1 MIKADHP
8 SSIQTASIQMEVQL
22 NRAELPLLDSAQMLY
37 AMLDLRPQE
46 IRSAFRRRLN
56 LVLVIDRSTSMQGA
70 RIRNVKMAAMDLLE
84 ALEPDDWL
92 SIVAFSDRAEVVIPP
107 TSVRERHSFSSAIA
121 SLLPRGGTEIYQGL
135 LSGLTQVQRH
145 ASPAYVNHV
154 LLLTDGRTYGD
165 EELALHATGQAHEYG
180 IGVSAFG
187 IGEDWNDVFLDNLA
201 RKGGGVSQY
210 ISSPSQMRQVLR
222 EEIQGL
228 SKAVVKAM
236 NLRVEPSAGVHLSA
250 AFKAAPYMELLP
262 YDEGDAQAISLGSL
276 TSEDPIVV
284 MLELV
289 ISPQKKAQKLKILQ
303 LQLEAEDVHLQREV
317 YIPISLSPKESD
329 TPPRLFNFL
338 ERISV
343 FRLQEKAWIALESG
357 DVKQATRYL
366 QAAATRLFDLG
377 YGDLAESAM
386 LEVGRMARG
395 HTPTGRGR
403 KKLRYGTRSLS
414 IPST

>member
-1 MIKADHP
+1 MVKAEHP
-8 SSIQTASIQMEVQL
+8 SPVQMEVQL
-22 NRAELPLLDSAQMLY
+22 NRAELPLLDSAQALY
-37 AMLDLRPQE
+37 AMLDLRPKS
-46 IRSAFRRRLN
+46 ICSTFRRRLN

-92 SIVAFSDRAEVVIPP
+92 SIIAFSDRAEVVIPP
-107 TSVRERHSFSSAIA
+107 TPVRERHSFSSAIA

-145 ASPAYVNHV
+145 ASPEYVNHV

-165 EELALHATGQAHEYG
+165 EELSLHATSQARDYG

-187 IGEDWNDVFLDNLA
+187 IGEDWHDVFLDTLA

-210 ISSPSQMRQVLR
+210 ISSPSQIRQVLR

-228 SKAVVKAM
+228 SKAVVKSM
-236 NLRVEPSAGVHLSA
+236 SLRIEPAADVHLSA
-250 AFKAAPYMELLP
+250 AFKAAPYMEALP
-262 YDEGDAQAISLGSL
+262 YDEDDEQEIALGSL
-276 TSEDPIVV
+276 TAEEPVVV

-289 ISPQKKAQKLKILQ
+289 ISPQEKAQKLKILQ

-317 YIPISLSPKESD
+317 SVPISLNPKEGD
-329 TPPRLFNFL
+329 IPARLFNFL

-343 FRLQEKAWIALESG
+343 FRLQEKAWIALEAG
-357 DVKQATRYL
+357 DARQATQYL

-377 YGDLAESAM
+377 YGDLAQSAM
-386 LEVGRMARG
+386 LEVGRLARG

-403 KKLRYGTRSLS
+403 KKLRYGTRSLAL
-414 IPST
+414 PSS

>member
-1 MIKADHP
+1 MTESEHP
-8 SSIQTASIQMEVQL
+8 SSIQMEVQL

-37 AMLDLRPQE
+37 AMLDLRPQDVH
-46 IRSAFRRRLN
+46 SAFRRRLN

-70 RIRNVKMAAMDLLE
+70 RIRNIKMAAMDLLE
-84 ALEPDDWL
+84 ALHPDDWL
-92 SIVAFSDRAEVVIPP
+92 SIVAFSNRAEVVIPP
-107 TSVRERHSFSSAIA
+107 TPVKERRSFSSAIA

-135 LSGLTQVQRH
+135 LSGLTQVQRY
-145 ASPAYVNHV
+145 ASPDYINHV

-165 EELALHATGQAHEYG
+165 EELALHATKQAHGYG

-201 RKGGGVSQY
+201 RKGGGISQY
-210 ISSPSQMRQVLR
+210 ISSPSQMREMLR

-228 SKAVVKAM
+228 SKAVVKSM
-236 NLRVEPSAGVHLSA
+236 SLRIEPAADVHLSA

-262 YDEGDAQAISLGSL
+262 YDEDDDQGVTLGSL
-276 TSEDPIVV
+276 TAEEPIVV
-284 MLELV
+284 ILELV
-289 ISPQKKAQKLKILQ
+289 VDPLDKAQTLKLLQ
-303 LQLEAEDVHLQREV
+303 LQVDAEDAHLQQEV
-317 YIPISLSPKESD
+317 QIPVSLSPKEGDVPS
-329 TPPRLFNFL
+329 RLFNFL

-343 FRLQEKAWIALESG
+343 FRLQEKAWIALEAG
-357 DVKQATRYL
+357 DAKQATSYL
-366 QAAATRLFDLG
+366 QAAATRLFDMG

-395 HTPTGRGR
+395 RTPTGRGR

-414 IPST
+414 IPSS

>member
-1 MIKADHP
+1 MAEAEHP
-8 SSIQTASIQMEVQL
+8 SPIQMEVQL

-37 AMLDLRPQE
+37 AMLDLRSKE
-46 IRSAFRRRLN
+46 ALNVSRRRLN
-56 LVLVIDRSTSMQGA
+56 LALVIDRSTSMQGA

-84 ALEPDDWL
+84 TLQPDDWL
-92 SIVAFSDRAEVVIPP
+92 SIVSFSDRAEVVIPP
-107 TSVRERHSFSSAIA
+107 TPVRERRSFSSAIA

-135 LSGLTQVQRH
+135 LSGLSQVGRH
-145 ASPAYVNHV
+145 ASPDYVNHV

-165 EELALHATGQAHEYG
+165 EELALHATQQALKYG

-210 ISSPSQMRQVLR
+210 ISSPSQMREMLR

-228 SKAVVKAM
+228 SKAVVKSM
-236 NLRVEPSAGVHLSA
+236 SLRIEPSAEVHLSA
-250 AFKAAPYMELLP
+250 AFKAAPYMELFP
-262 YDEGDAQAISLGSL
+262 CDESDKAQEVALGGL
-276 TSEDPIVV
+276 TAEEPVVV

-289 ISPQKKAQKLKILQ
+289 VDPQEKEKKLKVLR
-303 LQLEAEDVHLQREV
+303 LQLEAEDVHLQQEIQ
-317 YIPISLSPKESD
+317 IPVSLSPEEGDVPS
-329 TPPRLFNFL
+329 RLFNFL

-357 DVKQATRYL
+357 DAKQATSYL
-366 QAAATRLFDLG
+366 QAAATRLFDMG
-377 YGDLAESAM
+377 YRDLAKSAM

-395 HTPTGRGR
+395 RTPTGRGR